1 MYNFAKKVFG
11 LVIQDIVPIILVIQ
25 EEIVPNSH
33 AYSHIEI
40 LPWATSPYL
49 SFFLDKVYNMHVYF
63 SELIW
68 INFKYKINAKC

>member
-11 LVIQDIVPIILVIQ
+11 LVIQEDIVPIILVIQ

-40 LPWATSPYL
+40 LP
-49 SFFLDKVYNMHVYF
+49 
-63 SELIW
+63 
-68 INFKYKINAKC
+68 